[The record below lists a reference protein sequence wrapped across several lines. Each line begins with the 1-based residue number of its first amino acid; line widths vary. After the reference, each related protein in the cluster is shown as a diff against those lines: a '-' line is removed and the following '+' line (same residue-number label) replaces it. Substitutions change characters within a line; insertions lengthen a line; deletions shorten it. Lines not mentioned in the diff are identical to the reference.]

1 MEGVKG
7 EVRKDGRSGKG
18 GVERREKREEGKERQ

>member
-18 GVERREKREEGKERQ
+18 VERREKREEGKERQ